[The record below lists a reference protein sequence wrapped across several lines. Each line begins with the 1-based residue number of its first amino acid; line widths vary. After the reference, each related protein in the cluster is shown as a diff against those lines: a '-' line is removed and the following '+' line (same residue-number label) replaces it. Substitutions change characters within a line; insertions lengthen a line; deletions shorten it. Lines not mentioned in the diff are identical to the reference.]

1 MKTLK
6 SIMLGMALLLV
17 SVAVNANPKSHDK
30 KPTKQEV
37 IDTYLNAVVHGKL
50 DGINNAIDDEAQF
63 NMQRGNN
70 VNTLNKQQILNSLKS
85 SENIDQDC
93 TCTKSVVQDSD
104 DASVLKVEMKYADFT
119 RTDVVTTQRGAGG
132 WKITKVDTSFK

>member
-17 SVAVNANPKSHDK
+17 SVATNAASKTTHHST
-30 KPTKQEV
+30 TKDEV
-37 IDTYLNAVVHGKL
+37 MDTYLNAVVHGKL
-50 DGINNAIDDEAQF
+50 GGIDNVIDDDAEF
-63 NMQRGNN
+63 NMIRGNN
-70 VNTLNKQQILNSLKS
+70 VNTLHKQQILSTLKAG
-85 SENIDQDC
+85 ENIEQDC
-93 TCTKSVVQDSD
+93 KCTKSVVQDSD

-119 RTDVVTTQRGAGG
+119 RIDLITAQRVAGG